1 MGGGGI
7 KKCVPILIVSIHA
20 DDIGPARS
28 NWASGVDR
36 ADGIDARCLRIS
48 FCGLYAC
55 IMCTPLAFVLITMYG
70 LINASTH
77 NLIVEA
83 SVYA

>member
-1 MGGGGI
+1 MSRFA
-7 KKCVPILIVSIHA
+7 IVSIHA

-36 ADGIDARCLRIS
+36 AGGIDTRCLRIS

-55 IMCTPLAFVLITMYG
+55 IMCTPLAPVLIMMYG
-70 LINASTH
+70 LTNASTH
-77 NLIVEA
+77 NLIFDA